1 MALLTLENYEED
13 YLKNIEIEHFD
24 ESMSFMDCALYS
36 IAEGERTWN
45 DIMKEMAVEE
55 LRYLSENGTDIIYE
69 AADVK
74 GFFESIKT
82 WIMNAAKWV
91 GAQFAKAIDAIDE
104 FVHRNKAFVKK
115 HENNIKE
122 GLKKIPADGI
132 DIGEGYYLFDNL
144 SKYNTVGFFEA
155 FKEVVND
162 SFKYKSVLEGMSG
175 DISKVEKYFTLMKD
189 KDSIKAA
196 EDKVRGAILEGSK
209 TSISAKDFKNEAV
222 KYLYGEKKTGKVPAS
237 YVKKHIGDIISDITT
252 CVEMKRKAT
261 DDFKKTKES
270 LNGMIKDCKKAQK
283 AIEKKDEGRAAK
295 LAYFKGIMSIFKSA
309 NSIAAQMR
317 GIQLTAYKAR
327 CKQSKAIA
335 TKLVGLAGGDKKKK
349 EEAQNASFTY
359 QFEDGE
365 SFFTSDLL

>member
-74 GFFESIKT
+74 GFFETIKN
-82 WIMNAAKWV
+82 WIMGAAKWV

-132 DIGEGYYLFDNL
+132 DIGEGYYLFDEL

-155 FKEVVND
+155 FKNVVND
-162 SFKYKSVLEGMSG
+162 SFKYETVLNGMSG

-189 KDSIKAA
+189 KDSVKAA
-196 EDKVRGAILEGSK
+196 EDKIRGAILDGVK
-209 TSISAKDFKNEAV
+209 TSISAKEFKSEAV

-270 LNGMIKDCKKAQK
+270 LNQMIKDCKKAQK

-335 TKLVGLAGGDKKKK
+335 TKLVGLAGGDKKK
-349 EEAQNASFTY
+349 EETKQESFTY
-359 QFEDGE
+359 QFEDGDN
-365 SFFTSDLL
+365 FFTSDLL